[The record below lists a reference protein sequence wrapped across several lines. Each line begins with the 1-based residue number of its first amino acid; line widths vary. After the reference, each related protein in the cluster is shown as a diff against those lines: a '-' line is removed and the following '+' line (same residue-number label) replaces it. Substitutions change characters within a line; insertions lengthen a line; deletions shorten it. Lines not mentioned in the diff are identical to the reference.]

1 MHFMDNPKVKIYTR
15 AGDRGET
22 KLASG
27 DKVSKD
33 HPRLA
38 AYGDLDE
45 LNSCLGVAS
54 SFIKDPKINKVLQE
68 IQNEL
73 FNIGAELAS
82 LGKSQKLLLDK
93 NQIDKMESLI
103 DFYDKSLS
111 DLHTFIIPG
120 GTKEASFLHLARTIC
135 RRTEREVVSLTK
147 KEKIN
152 PKITPYLNRLS
163 DFLFVIAR
171 YLNKKAKIK
180 EIPWKKG

>member
-1 MHFMDNPKVKIYTR
+1 MAKIYTR
-15 AGDRGET
+15 AGDKGKT
-22 KLASG
+22 SLANG
-27 DKVSKD
+27 KKILKD
-33 HPRLA
+33 SPEITAL
-38 AYGDLDE
+38 GSIDE
-45 LNSCLGVAS
+45 LNASIGVAV
-54 SFIKDPKINKVLQE
+54 SFIKEKSVVKLLQDT
-68 IQNEL
+68 QKDL

-93 NQIDKMESLI
+93 NQTDKMESLI
-103 DFYDKSLS
+103 DFYDKHLR

-120 GTKEASFLHLARTIC
+120 GTKEASILHLARTIC

-152 PKITPYLNRLS
+152 PNITPYLNRLS

>member
-1 MHFMDNPKVKIYTR
+1 MAKIYTR
-15 AGDRGET
+15 AGDKGKT
-22 KLASG
+22 SLANG
-27 DKVSKD
+27 KKILKD
-33 HPRLA
+33 SPEITAL
-38 AYGDLDE
+38 GSIDE
-45 LNSCLGVAS
+45 LNASIGVAV
-54 SFIKDPKINKVLQE
+54 SFIKEKSVVKLLQDT
-68 IQNEL
+68 QKDL

-93 NQIDKMESLI
+93 NQTDKMESLI
-103 DFYDKSLS
+103 DFYDKNLS

-120 GTKEASFLHLARTIC
+120 GTKEASILHLARTIC

-152 PKITPYLNRLS
+152 PNITPYLNRLS